1 MTFNKTKQKIKL
13 SLFIIESLFL
23 MILICVMLFTFIH
36 NGSLFSIFHI
46 NDESEHIIYQNTE
59 SNNTL
64 SIYEIGEPIFFEE
77 SHIII
82 QTSHLK
88 STIRLSIDNNGEKLT
103 SKNIRVTWEDSIPYI
118 TISGKNQKEI
128 TYSIF

>member
-1 MTFNKTKQKIKL
+1 MTFKTKQKIKL

-64 SIYEIGEPIFFEE
+64 SIYEIGEPVFFEE

-82 QTSHLK
+82 QTSHFK
-88 STIRLSIDNNGEKLT
+88 SPIRLSIDNNGKKLT
-103 SKNIRVTWEDSIPYI
+103 SENIRVTWEDSIPYI
-118 TISGKNQKEI
+118 TISGENQKEI